1 MNSVKETLDK
11 VSRLQ
16 ALLCPNRKGQ
26 LCIPLKKKNK
36 NKKKLDYQHKVALW
50 TSLFGVFVFKYFS
63 LLPLQD

>member
-26 LCIPLKKKNK
+26 LCIPLKKKKQK
-36 NKKKLDYQHKVALW
+36 NKKKL
-50 TSLFGVFVFKYFS
+50 YFLS
-63 LLPLQD
+63 MPENAT